1 MARAINQ
8 QESAMSIQA
17 LPPEREIPHT
27 ATKTQCSQK
36 IIIILKKKKP
46 QWITYRKTMIWITSD
61 FLSKAMEARSCWNK
75 DFTVLKGK
83 NYQSKILYPVEISF
97 RNNGEIH

>member
-36 IIIILKKKKP
+36 IIIILKKKKKP
-46 QWITYRKTMIWITSD
+46 TM
-61 FLSKAMEARSCWNK
+61 
-75 DFTVLKGK
+75 
-83 NYQSKILYPVEISF
+83 NYI
-97 RNNGEIH
+97 